1 MRTHHKTTAL
11 AAAAIAALSL
21 GLTACGGGTDTGAKD
36 AGSASSA
43 QTAGAAGQ
51 GTGEAG
57 QGAGEAGGTADRT
70 AAKSGSG
77 SAGASTTAG
86 GTSGG
91 ASGGT
96 SAGSSGGGTK
106 GSTAGATA
114 GSTAGTTGSGG
125 STKGASGRGTSS
137 GAAPACAY
145 GDIKITAAKADEV
158 PTEHIV
164 LTATNTSGSACTLL
178 QYPLIAFGP
187 IQTAKDVPAVAK
199 SRPAAPVVLRPGA
212 PAYAN
217 VRVSLG
223 GTHEDNKVVRSF
235 HVNLFATDGPAEGS
249 IVVKAPAGGLA
260 VAEAAAK
267 TGYWTPELRN
277 DADEF

>member
-1 MRTHHKTTAL
+1 MRTHHKTTVL
-11 AAAAIAALSL
+11 AAAAIATLSL

-57 QGAGEAGGTADRT
+57 QGAGEAGGTADQT

-91 ASGGT
+91 T
-96 SAGSSGGGTK
+96 SGGGTK
-106 GSTAGATA
+106 GSSA
-114 GSTAGTTGSGG
+114 GSTAGATGSAG
-125 STKGASGRGTSS
+125 SSKGASGRGTSS

-145 GDIKITAAKADEV
+145 TDVKITAAKADEV

-235 HVNLFATDGPAEGS
+235 NVNLFAADGPAEGS

-260 VAEAAAK
+260 VAEASAK

-277 DADEF
+277 GADEF

>member
-1 MRTHHKTTAL
+1 MRTHHKSTVL

-21 GLTACGGGTDTGAKD
+21 GLTACGGGTDSGAKD

-43 QTAGAAGQ
+43 PSDTGATDTGTGAA
-51 GTGEAG
+51 A
-57 QGAGEAGGTADRT
+57 GTADQT

-77 SAGASTTAG
+77 SAGGSTTGGSTASG

-91 ASGGT
+91 SGTKGT
-96 SAGSSGGGTK
+96 TAGSSTGGK
-106 GSTAGATA
+106 
-114 GSTAGTTGSGG
+114 
-125 STKGASGRGTSS
+125 SS
-137 GAAPACAY
+137 GKTSAAAPACAY
-145 GDIKITAAKADEV
+145 GDIKVTAAKADEV

-178 QYPLIAFGP
+178 EYPLIAFGP

-199 SRPAAPVVLRPGA
+199 SKPAAPVVLKPGA

-217 VRVSLG
+217 VRVALG
-223 GTHEDNKVVRSF
+223 GAHEDNKVVKSF
-235 HVNLFATDGPAEGS
+235 NVNLFAADGPAEGS

-260 VAEAAAK
+260 VDEAAAK
-267 TGYWTPELRN
+267 TGYWTEELRN
-277 DADEF
+277 GADEF